1 MNQNQNQNPN
11 HHSVRRIILPSGK
24 CIEVV
29 RFTDADE
36 PCKPGLHV
44 CPNCE
49 SELVQP
55 VAWGETP
62 DCRWEL
68 TLSCPNCWWSGD
80 GVYDREQVQEF
91 EDELDEGLA
100 EMLRDLQR
108 LAQANMTDQIER
120 FVAALNAD
128 QILPED
134 F

>member
-1 MNQNQNQNPN
+1 MNKNQNPN

-29 RFTDADE
+29 RFSDTEQPD
-36 PCKPGLHV
+36 KPGLHM
-44 CPNCE
+44 CPKCD

-55 VAWGETP
+55 VAWEETA
-62 DCRWEL
+62 DARWEL
-68 TLSCPNCWWSGD
+68 TLSCPNCWWSWD

-120 FVAALNAD
+120 FVAALKAGH
-128 QILPED
+128 ILPED

>member
-1 MNQNQNQNPN
+1 MNKNQNPN

-29 RFTDADE
+29 RFSDPEEAV
-36 PCKPGLHV
+36 KSGLHV
-44 CPNCE
+44 CPICD

-55 VAWGETP
+55 VTWEETP
-62 DCRWEL
+62 DARWEL

-80 GVYDREQVQEF
+80 GIYDREQVQEF

-100 EMLRDLQR
+100 DMLRDLQR
-108 LAQANMTDQIER
+108 LAQANMTDEIER
-120 FVAALNAD
+120 FVAALKAD
-128 QILPED
+128 HVLPED

>member
-1 MNQNQNQNPN
+1 
-11 HHSVRRIILPSGK
+11 
-24 CIEVV
+24 
-29 RFTDADE
+29 
-36 PCKPGLHV
+36 
-44 CPNCE
+44 
-49 SELVQP
+49 VQP

-62 DCRWEL
+62 DARWEL

-120 FVAALNAD
+120 FVAALNAGH
-128 QILPED
+128 ILPED

>member
-1 MNQNQNQNPN
+1 MNKNQNPN

-29 RFTDADE
+29 RFSDPEET
-36 PCKPGLHV
+36 CKPGLHI
-44 CPNCE
+44 CPSCD
-49 SELVQP
+49 SDLVQP
-55 VAWGETP
+55 VAWFETP
-62 DCRWEL
+62 DARWEL

-100 EMLRDLQR
+100 DMLRDLKR